1 MPHIFLISEKL
12 NYVSLGSAE
21 DEFGDG
27 EPKYAKLRPMRV
39 EMYLRNQTYEV
50 GVSKLEKVF
59 LPFKELFSFNC
70 LIIRFILLFPIINV
84 GHKNGFNE

>member
-1 MPHIFLISEKL
+1 MPHIFITSERL

-27 EPKYAKLRPMRV
+27 EPKYAKIRPMRV

-50 GVSKLEKVF
+50 SRT
-59 LPFKELFSFNC
+59 S
-70 LIIRFILLFPIINV
+70 
-84 GHKNGFNE
+84 